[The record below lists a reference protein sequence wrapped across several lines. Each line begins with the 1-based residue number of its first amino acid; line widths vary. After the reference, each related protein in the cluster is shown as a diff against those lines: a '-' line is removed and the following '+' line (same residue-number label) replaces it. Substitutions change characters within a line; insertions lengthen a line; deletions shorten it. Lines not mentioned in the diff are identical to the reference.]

1 MSTMALSCLLDSL
14 AVDDSMLSLHLLA
27 YDVDFVLTSSKL
39 LDFESAVLNT
49 SSILMNLSMLN
60 LQAVD
65 LKARHKTPNPS
76 GLGRNGCDS
85 QRDSQFGQQ

>member
-49 SSILMNLSMLN
+49 SSISMNLSMLN
-60 LQAVD
+60 LQVD

-76 GLGRNGCDS
+76 GLGRNGRDS